1 MSQGYVI
8 SLDVHCQFTEI
19 VSFTPTG
26 RIRERDRRATSVP
39 LLREFVESVPRPR
52 HVVMEE
58 GPLADWLFRNLSAFA
73 DSVTSCDPRRNAL
86 IAKDSDKD
94 DTIDAEK
101 LGQLFRGGYVRPVHH
116 PETFERAV
124 FKEVVGLYHDRVRNR
139 VRQSNRIMGQLR
151 RHGVVVSESC
161 FADRSDRA
169 ELLKRLPDHAVVR
182 ANLRVLWDGYDAAVR
197 QEKRMRLSLA
207 GLAKSEPQ
215 IRKFM
220 QLPGVKVIRASTFFA
235 YVDTP
240 WRFRSKQ
247 ALWKYLGIGLQRRH
261 SGQGFE
267 RIGVPLA
274 VNRQLKNAILGAAKS
289 AVASRNNPFADQYE
303 RWIHGGLTPRIARR
317 NVARSLS
324 AVMWGMWK
332 NGGDYRP
339 ERVEEAVSLIQ
350 TSKSDRAIQA

>member
-19 VSFTPTG
+19 VVFTPTG
-26 RIRERDRRATSVP
+26 RIRARDRRPTSIVQ
-39 LLREFVESVPRPR
+39 LKELIESVPRPR
-52 HVVMEE
+52 HIVMEE
-58 GPLADWLFRNLSAFA
+58 GALADWLFRNLSACA

-94 DTIDAEK
+94 DPIDAEK

-116 PETFERAV
+116 AETFERAV

-151 RHGVVVSESC
+151 RHGVMVSESG
-161 FADRSDRA
+161 FTDRSDRGD
-169 ELLKRLPDHAVVR
+169 LLNRLPDHAVVR
-182 ANLRVLWDGYDAAVR
+182 SNLRILWLGYDAAVR
-197 QEKRMRLSLA
+197 QEKQMRSRMSK
-207 GLAKSEPQ
+207 LAKAEPQ
-215 IRKFM
+215 VRKFM
-220 QLPGVKVIRASTFFA
+220 QLPGVKVIRAATFFA

-240 WRFRSKQ
+240 WRFRNKQ

-267 RIGVPLA
+267 RVGVPMA
-274 VNRQLKNAILGAAKS
+274 VNKQLKNAVLGGAKS
-289 AVASRNNPFADQYE
+289 AVASGNNPFAEHYE
-303 RWIHGGLTPRIARR
+303 RWIDGGLTPRIARR

-332 NGGDYRP
+332 NGSDYRP
-339 ERVEEAVSLIQ
+339 ELVEQAVCLARSPKLNC
-350 TSKSDRAIQA
+350 AIHA